1 MQLRTGA
8 RPPVC
13 EWGLAGKTGRVMLM
27 ILPGSMPESGSIARY
42 RLHMSDQKELA
53 GILPDDLSGSRLQ
66 YLHI

>member
-1 MQLRTGA
+1 
-8 RPPVC
+8 
-13 EWGLAGKTGRVMLM
+13 MLM